1 MGDFLI
7 ERGIYRGAP
16 ALRQLLSFEE
26 ALLRGSLMG
35 NWSYWR
41 GLEFVHLFLYVC
53 CELRA
58 VLLLVCLLRE
68 ERERERFNQLTRNLS
83 PTTMRVGQREGKTS
97 PTKKQNLII
106 SLLAINLHA
115 LTQGPGLQYT
125 CVLFLSLSASIH
137 FLYSRLLATRCIHVE

>member
-16 ALRQLLSFEE
+16 ALRQLLNFEE

-58 VLLLVCLLRE
+58 VLIIISLFVERG
-68 ERERERFNQLTRNLS
+68 ERERGRERDIQ
-83 PTTMRVGQREGKTS
+83 
-97 PTKKQNLII
+97 
-106 SLLAINLHA
+106 
-115 LTQGPGLQYT
+115 
-125 CVLFLSLSASIH
+125 SAD
-137 FLYSRLLATRCIHVE
+137 